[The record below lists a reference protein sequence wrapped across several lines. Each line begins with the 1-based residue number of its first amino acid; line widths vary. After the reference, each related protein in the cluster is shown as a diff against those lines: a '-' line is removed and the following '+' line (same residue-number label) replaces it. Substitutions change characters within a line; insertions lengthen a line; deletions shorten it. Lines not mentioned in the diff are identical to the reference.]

1 MTDSQFELFLMHGGM
16 MSEGLKSNE
25 ALAFIVRS
33 ELATPEDV
41 AWLVEK
47 NAYSAAAAK
56 VAKEK
61 FDGQRKEARTYCITK
76 ESKP

>member
-33 ELATPEDV
+33 QLATPEDV

-61 FDGQRKEARTYCITK
+61 FDG
-76 ESKP
+76 

>member
-33 ELATPEDV
+33 QLATPEDV

-56 VAKEK
+56 VAKEN
-61 FDGQRKEARTYCITK
+61 FDG
-76 ESKP
+76 

>member
-16 MSEGLKSNE
+16 MTEGLKSNE

-33 ELATPEDV
+33 QLATPEDV

-61 FDGQRKEARTYCITK
+61 FDG
-76 ESKP
+76 

>member
-25 ALAFIVRS
+25 ALAFIIRS
-33 ELATPEDV
+33 GLASAEDIS
-41 AWLVEK
+41 WLVER

-61 FDGQRKEARTYCITK
+61 FAG
-76 ESKP
+76 

>member
-1 MTDSQFELFLMHGGM
+1 MTDSQFDLFLMHGGM

-33 ELATPEDV
+33 QLATPEDV
-41 AWLVEK
+41 AWLVER
-47 NAYSAAAAK
+47 NAFSAAAAN

-61 FDGQRKEARTYCITK
+61 LNG
-76 ESKP
+76 

>member
-33 ELATPEDV
+33 QLATAEDV

-61 FDGQRKEARTYCITK
+61 FDG
-76 ESKP
+76 

>member
-1 MTDSQFELFLMHGGM
+1 MTDSQFDLFLMHGGM

-33 ELATPEDV
+33 QLATPEDV

-61 FDGQRKEARTYCITK
+61 FDG
-76 ESKP
+76 

>member
-1 MTDSQFELFLMHGGM
+1 MTDSQIELFLMHGGM

-61 FDGQRKEARTYCITK
+61 FDG
-76 ESKP
+76 

>member
-16 MSEGLKSNE
+16 MSAGLKSNE

-33 ELATPEDV
+33 QLATPEDV

-61 FDGQRKEARTYCITK
+61 FDG
-76 ESKP
+76 

>member
-61 FDGQRKEARTYCITK
+61 FDG
-76 ESKP
+76 

>member
-1 MTDSQFELFLMHGGM
+1 MTDSQFDLFLMHGGM

-33 ELATPEDV
+33 QLAPPEDV
-41 AWLVEK
+41 AWLVER

-56 VAKEK
+56 VAKENVN
-61 FDGQRKEARTYCITK
+61 G
-76 ESKP
+76 

>member
-33 ELATPEDV
+33 QLANPEDV

-61 FDGQRKEARTYCITK
+61 FDG
-76 ESKP
+76 

>member
-1 MTDSQFELFLMHGGM
+1 

-33 ELATPEDV
+33 QLATPEDV

-61 FDGQRKEARTYCITK
+61 FDG
-76 ESKP
+76 

>member
-1 MTDSQFELFLMHGGM
+1 MTDSQFDLFLMHGGM

-33 ELATPEDV
+33 QLATPEDV
-41 AWLVEK
+41 AWLVER

-56 VAKEK
+56 VAKERQ
-61 FDGQRKEARTYCITK
+61 DG
-76 ESKP
+76 

>member
-1 MTDSQFELFLMHGGM
+1 MTDSQFDLFLMHGGM

-33 ELATPEDV
+33 QLASAEDI
-41 AWLVEK
+41 AWLVER

-56 VAKEK
+56 VAKERQS
-61 FDGQRKEARTYCITK
+61 G
-76 ESKP
+76 

>member
-33 ELATPEDV
+33 QLATPEDV

-47 NAYSAAAAK
+47 TAYSAAAAK

-61 FDGQRKEARTYCITK
+61 FDG
-76 ESKP
+76 

>member
-33 ELATPEDV
+33 QLATPEDV

-47 NAYSAAAAK
+47 NAYSAAAPK

-61 FDGQRKEARTYCITK
+61 FDG
-76 ESKP
+76 

>member
-1 MTDSQFELFLMHGGM
+1 MTDSQFELFMMHGGM

-25 ALAFIVRS
+25 ALAFIIRS
-33 ELATPEDV
+33 GLASAEDIS
-41 AWLVEK
+41 WLVER

-61 FDGQRKEARTYCITK
+61 FDG
-76 ESKP
+76 

>member
-33 ELATPEDV
+33 QLASPEDV

-61 FDGQRKEARTYCITK
+61 FDG
-76 ESKP
+76 